1 MADQPVPPP
10 PLEPPKPVETA
21 TPSSTTKE
29 SRLRARWNRISSS
42 RVGSGVKFAYHW
54 RRPLLFGLGASF
66 FVSRYYYARYQKG
79 KRDRI
84 EPGTYLVWRLYDG
97 AIVEYPSN
105 QTNLSM
111 LLGSSGDG
119 TEPPRVMT
127 LYDAIRT
134 IKFAEGDDRIVGL
147 IADMSSTNA
156 PSVNQDLPLGLAQ
169 IEELQNAILEL
180 KISKDQSLGPGK
192 FRTVAFTETFRSQGE
207 YTMASGF
214 DEIYCQPTGEI
225 PLVGINSTVT
235 FYSKLLNWLGIKV
248 HAEARTKYK
257 SMVAPYT
264 QEEFSEPQADNHMEL
279 LDSLNTNMLSMIA
292 INRFGSEIIEEEGAE
307 EAEFNKL
314 VDRVKGFAKRGPL
327 MAQEAV
333 ELGLLTGTL
342 YKEELLS
349 KIILGDNPLVLDE
362 DNHEILGKEKYTIL
376 KEALK
381 SQTKGFHH
389 YHKIMDQRSER
400 NNEEGILN
408 VGVVYVLGTIGDM
421 GEFGTSAIVKG
432 LHEAAE
438 DDTIG
443 AVVLR
448 IDSGGGG
455 VVESDTI
462 WGAVKDLKAKGKVV
476 IASFGNAAAS
486 GGYLIATHADII
498 FASQSTITG
507 SIGVASLRPTITS
520 SFLDRIK
527 LTTQSFFTGSNAMS
541 LYHELEGEQMTRHK
555 AHIDAAYQDFKDRV
569 CEGRNISPELIEVL
583 AGGRVYTGKSMW
595 ELNEK
600 LNGIPTKIEG
610 PEAPQKST
618 VEVTSPKKEAVLA
631 SSEETLT
638 VDQPDLTTASAELF
652 TTTSTKPSSKKKID
666 EEVKA
671 LVELAN
677 KKKIDEQV
685 QTPPVEPEKP
695 NNEITIQGP
704 LGRGIIDGIGGIRE
718 AAIEGAETYLNRLIE
733 QTREEF
739 PDKTQEEIMEDVLP
753 GVPYVH
759 HDDGAATLNFDIRLK
774 KFPVHKTFWQQLSEA
789 SKREGSD
796 NPVGSTFK
804 FVRES
809 FSNWLTS
816 SIVNQIEADLVN
828 SLHIKPHQLNELK
841 GLVKLVNSHDQ
852 RRNGSSFDASIHPS
866 RIQ

>member
-1 MADQPVPPP
+1 MAESAPPP
-10 PLEPPKPVETA
+10 PVESQPVDQA
-21 TPSSTTKE
+21 ASSTVKE
-29 SRLRARWNRISSS
+29 SRLRARWNRLSSS
-42 RVGSGVKFAYHW
+42 RVGSGVRFAYNW
-54 RRPLLFGLGASF
+54 RRPLLLGFSATF
-66 FVSRYYYARYQKG
+66 FISRYYYAKYQKA
-79 KRDRI
+79 KRDHI
-84 EPGTYLVWRLYDG
+84 QPGTYLVWRLYDG

-134 IKFAEGDDRIVGL
+134 LKFAENDDRIVGL

-169 IEELQNAILEL
+169 IEELQSALYEL
-180 KISKDQSLGPGK
+180 KMSKANTLGPGK

-264 QEEFSEPQADNHMEL
+264 QDEFSEPQAENHLEL
-279 LDSLNTNMLSMIA
+279 LDSLNTNMLTIIA
-292 INRFGSEIIEEEGAE
+292 LNRFGSEVSQESEESDCK
-307 EAEFNKL
+307 KL
-314 VDRVKGFAKRGPL
+314 VDQVKGYAKRGPL

-333 ELGLLTGTL
+333 ELGLLTGTM
-342 YKEELLS
+342 YKEELLF
-349 KIILGDNPLVLDE
+349 KTILGENPLVLDE
-362 DNHEILGKEKYTIL
+362 ENQEIHGKERHAIL

-381 SQTKGFHH
+381 AQTKSFHH
-389 YHKIMDQRSER
+389 YHKIMDQLSTR
-400 NNEEGILN
+400 NNKESILN

-438 DDTIG
+438 DDSIG

-486 GGYLIATHADII
+486 GGYLIATHADSIL
-498 FASQSTITG
+498 ASQSTITG
-507 SIGVASLRPTITS
+507 SIGVASLRPTVTP

-527 LTTQSFFTGSNAMS
+527 LTTQSFFTGSNALS

-600 LNGIPTKIEG
+600 LND
-610 PEAPQKST
+610 SSMT
-618 VEVTSPKKEAVLA
+618 VEELWAPKKKNTHQKTPPKEAKEEALMMSP
-631 SSEETLT
+631 SSEDTPRADESNLLT
-638 VDQPDLTTASAELF
+638 PTTDLSVADSVDSSS
-652 TTTSTKPSSKKKID
+652 STKVD

-671 LVELAN
+671 LDGLAADQGS
-677 KKKIDEQV
+677 KI
-685 QTPPVEPEKP
+685 
-695 NNEITIQGP
+695 EITLNPSLGSGP

-718 AAIEGAETYLNRLIE
+718 AAIEGAETYLNRLIDQIRQE
-733 QTREEF
+733 N
-739 PDKTQEEIMEDVLP
+739 PDKSEEEIMEEALP
-753 GVPYVH
+753 GVPYLPQEN
-759 HDDGAATLNFDIRLK
+759 GAATMSFDIRLK
-774 KFPVHKTFWQQLSEA
+774 KFPVHKTFWQQLTEA

-796 NPVGSTFK
+796 SPAGSAFSLVK
-804 FVRES
+804 QS
-809 FSNWLTS
+809 FANWVASTV
-816 SIVNQIEADLVN
+816 VNHMETEFAN
-828 SLHIKPHQLNELK
+828 SLQIKPSQLGELK
-841 GLVKLVNSHDQ
+841 QLTRLLSRQN
-852 RRNGSSFDASIHPS
+852 NGTSIDATMLPS
-866 RIQ
+866 KFQ

>member
-1 MADQPVPPP
+1 MAESAPPP
-10 PLEPPKPVETA
+10 PGESQPA
-21 TPSSTTKE
+21 DQAASSAVKE
-29 SRLRARWNRISSS
+29 SRLRTRWNRLSSS
-42 RVGSGVKFAYHW
+42 RVGSGVRFAYTW
-54 RRPLLFGLGASF
+54 RRPLLLGFSATF
-66 FVSRYYYARYQKG
+66 FISRYYYAKYQKA

-84 EPGTYLVWRLYDG
+84 QPGTYLVWRLYDG

-105 QTNLSM
+105 QTNLTM

-134 IKFAEGDDRIVGL
+134 LKFAENDDRIVGL

-169 IEELQNAILEL
+169 IEELQSALYEL
-180 KISKDQSLGPGK
+180 KMSKANTLGPGK

-264 QEEFSEPQADNHMEL
+264 QEEFSEPQAENHLEL
-279 LDSLNTNMLSMIA
+279 LDNLNTNMLTIIA
-292 INRFGSEIIEEEGAE
+292 LNRFGSEVSQEAE
-307 EAEFNKL
+307 ESDCKKL
-314 VDRVKGFAKRGPL
+314 VDRVKGYAKRGPL

-333 ELGLLTGTL
+333 ELGLLTGTM
-342 YKEELLS
+342 YKEELLF
-349 KIILGDNPLVLDE
+349 KTILGENPLVLDE
-362 DNHEILGKEKYTIL
+362 ENQEIQGKERHVIL

-381 SQTKGFHH
+381 AQTKSFHH
-389 YHKIMDQRSER
+389 YHKIMDQLSTRDNKES
-400 NNEEGILN
+400 ILN

-438 DDTIG
+438 DDSIG

-486 GGYLIATHADII
+486 GGYLIATHADSIL
-498 FASQSTITG
+498 ASQSTITG
-507 SIGVASLRPTITS
+507 SIGVASLRPTVTP

-527 LTTQSFFTGSNAMS
+527 LTTQSFFTGSNALS

-600 LNGIPTKIEG
+600 LNDSSMTIEELWARQKKNTHQKTPPKEAEEEALMMSPSPEDTPRADESNLVTPSTDLSVPDSVDSSSNTKVNEEGKALDGPAADQDPKIETAL
-610 PEAPQKST
+610 PPS
-618 VEVTSPKKEAVLA
+618 LN
-631 SSEETLT
+631 SS
-638 VDQPDLTTASAELF
+638 
-652 TTTSTKPSSKKKID
+652 
-666 EEVKA
+666 
-671 LVELAN
+671 
-677 KKKIDEQV
+677 
-685 QTPPVEPEKP
+685 
-695 NNEITIQGP
+695 P

-718 AAIEGAETYLNRLIE
+718 AAIEGAETYLNRLIDQIRQE
-733 QTREEF
+733 N
-739 PDKTQEEIMEDVLP
+739 PDKSEEEIMEEALP
-753 GVPYVH
+753 GVPYLPH
-759 HDDGAATLNFDIRLK
+759 ESGAATMSFDIRLK
-774 KFPVHKTFWQQLSEA
+774 KFPVHKTFWQQLAEA

-796 NPVGSTFK
+796 SPAGSA
-804 FVRES
+804 
-809 FSNWLTS
+809 FSLVKQYFANWVASTV
-816 SIVNQIEADLVN
+816 VNHMETEFAN
-828 SLHIKPHQLNELK
+828 SLQIKPSQLGELK
-841 GLVKLVNSHDQ
+841 HLTRLL
-852 RRNGSSFDASIHPS
+852 RRQNNGTSIDATMLPS
-866 RIQ
+866 KFQ

>member
-1 MADQPVPPP
+1 MAEPVPPP
-10 PLEPPKPVETA
+10 PAEPKAAEA
-21 TPSSTTKE
+21 TSSTPQE
-29 SRLRARWNRISSS
+29 SRIRAQWTRLSSS
-42 RVGSGVKFAYHW
+42 RVGSGVRFAYNW
-54 RRPLLFGLGASF
+54 RRPLLLGFSASF
-66 FVSRYYYARYQKG
+66 FISRYYYAKYQKA
-79 KRDRI
+79 KRDHI
-84 EPGTYLVWRLYDG
+84 NPGTYLVWRLYDG

-111 LLGSSGDG
+111 ILGSSGDG

-134 IKFAEGDDRIVGL
+134 LKFAENDDRIIGI

-156 PSVNQDLPLGLAQ
+156 PSVNQDIPLGLAQ
-169 IEELQNAILEL
+169 IEELQNALLDL
-180 KISKDQSLGPGK
+180 KISKDSSLGPGK

-264 QEEFSEPQADNHMEL
+264 QEEFSEPQADNHLEL
-279 LDSLNTNMLSMIA
+279 LNGLNTNMLTMIA
-292 INRFGSEIIEEEGAE
+292 LNRFGSEVPEGGEESDYD
-307 EAEFNKL
+307 KL
-314 VDRVKGFAKRGPL
+314 VERVKGYAKRGPL
-327 MAQEAV
+327 MAKEAV
-333 ELGLLTGTL
+333 ELGLLTGTM

-349 KIILGDNPLVLDE
+349 KVILGENPLVLD
-362 DNHEILGKEKYTIL
+362 DTDQEIHGKERQTIL

-381 SQTKGFHH
+381 AQTKSFHH
-389 YHKIMDQRSER
+389 YHKIMDHLSER
-400 NNEEGILN
+400 NEEGVLN

-438 DDTIG
+438 DDSIG

-486 GGYLIATHADII
+486 GGYLIATHADSI

-507 SIGVASLRPTITS
+507 SIGVASLRPTVTT
-520 SFLDRIK
+520 SFLDRLK
-527 LTTQSFFTGSNAMS
+527 LTTQSFFTGSNALS
-541 LYHELEGEQMTRHK
+541 LYHELEGEQMERHK
-555 AHIDAAYQDFKDRV
+555 AHIDAAYHDFKDRV

-600 LNGIPTKIEG
+600 LMAAIDE
-610 PEAPQKST
+610 PEAPKENADKKS
-618 VEVTSPKKEAVLA
+618 PA
-631 SSEETLT
+631 SEILTDTLEETPET
-638 VDQPDLTTASAELF
+638 DQPDSPEVSTKLSSKASSN
-652 TTTSTKPSSKKKID
+652 TSTTQIN
-666 EEVKA
+666 EEAKA
-671 LVELAN
+671 LL
-677 KKKIDEQV
+677 
-685 QTPPVEPEKP
+685 EPLGTKP
-695 NNEITIQGP
+695 EVAENSSPTGP

-718 AAIEGAETYLNRLIE
+718 AAVEGAETYLNRLIE
-733 QTREEF
+733 QTRAEHPEKS
-739 PDKTQEEIMEDVLP
+739 PSEIMEDVFP
-753 GVPYVH
+753 GVSYVT
-759 HDDGAATLNFDIRLK
+759 DDNGAAMLGFDIRLK
-774 KFPVHKTFWQQLSEA
+774 KFPVHKTFWQQLTEA

-796 NPVGSTFK
+796 SPVASVFSLVKQSFGNWVASTVINQMETELNNSFQIKPSQLSELKHLTRLLRRQNNGS
-804 FVRES
+804 V
-809 FSNWLTS
+809 
-816 SIVNQIEADLVN
+816 IEACM
-828 SLHIKPHQLNELK
+828 HP
-841 GLVKLVNSHDQ
+841 
-852 RRNGSSFDASIHPS
+852 SSF
-866 RIQ
+866 Q